1 MMLDHVCQGPVILV
15 ASSLGAWV
23 SFLEFVV
30 LGNVSSS
37 TFESTYI
44 SYLFSKLCSNME
56 RQRSENGF
64 CRVRHKKCRANGE
77 TFFLWQTL

>member
-30 LGNVSSS
+30 LGQ
-37 TFESTYI
+37 TEYAQKYLLPTY
-44 SYLFSKLCSNME
+44 N
-56 RQRSENGF
+56 
-64 CRVRHKKCRANGE
+64 
-77 TFFLWQTL
+77 